1 MISDNFKKI
10 TLLENGLILKFASK
24 SPIEIS
30 FSEIK
35 SIYIKV
41 KKTPV
46 KWILLFV
53 ASSLSIVFVL
63 LLIFGTKLV
72 VFSPLFLIVVGVLK
86 LNSYKRYVLKI
97 KLKNGTSILQNVPL
111 KLKYKTV
118 EDIKKVRKVLSIG
131 FN

>member
-118 EDIKKVRKVLSIG
+118 EDIKKVRKVLS
-131 FN
+131 NRV